1 MNNAGEGN
9 GPNRELD
16 FTIQGMSCAACAA
29 RIEKTLGRMEGVTE
43 VAVSFPL
50 RTAWVQVSGG
60 QVTKELLAEK
70 VGQLGFSAK
79 LNESASEGL
88 HRERSWLRLRLI
100 AAIALTLPLM
110 AGMATHL
117 PGLKPV
123 AELLPDIFFLPW
135 LQLVLATIVQ
145 FVIGMPFYFG
155 AYYAV
160 RQRSANMDVLV
171 VVGTT
176 AAYLYSHYVVFRDG
190 LFAGGTH
197 GSPLYFETSAVV
209 MTAVLL
215 GKYIE
220 TAASLKV
227 QHESLGFD
235 QLRVQSAVVE
245 RGGVITSLRTEYV
258 RKGDIVHVGE
268 GEFVPVDGTIQHGE
282 STLDESLLT
291 GESAAVAKRPGDGV
305 WAGTRNGAGKLTVV
319 TGAAGHETLLSRIQ
333 ELVHQGQRAKSSL
346 QSQVDAAASWFVPVM
361 LLAAALTLIIW
372 GLVVEPGNWSKA
384 ALCAIAVLL
393 AACPCALGLAAP
405 ISLVIAS
412 GRLAKRGIVAKE
424 AGAVERLASIR
435 TLVLDKT
442 GTLTEGKP
450 KVCFVGTLGLG
461 RSSLLRLAV
470 ALEAESSHPLADAI
484 REEAARIGL
493 VTPDAERISYAAGG
507 GAQGWIRGVHAAIG
521 NAKYVGNLG
530 LEISREARR
539 QASEREALG
548 ETVVYVMEREACVG
562 IIGFRDL
569 LKGDASQMVRELKRL
584 GVQPIVATGDH
595 AAPTNAV
602 AKALGIQEFHASM
615 LPESKLALVEKLKRS
630 GKRVAMAG
638 DGWNDAPA
646 LAGADVGI
654 AMGNGTYGALNAGHI
669 TLIFSRLQA
678 ITEAI
683 RLSRLTI
690 RNIRQNLVFALCY
703 NAVIIPFAAIGYLQP
718 WMAGTAMALSSVSV
732 VANALRLG
740 ARMERAAERGR

>member
-1 MNNAGEGN
+1 MMDTGN
-9 GPNRELD
+9 RNGYSQELD

-29 RIEKTLGRMEGVTE
+29 RIEKTLSRMEGVTE
-43 VAVSFPL
+43 AAVSFPL

-60 QVTKELLAEK
+60 QVTKERLAEK

-100 AAIALTLPLM
+100 AAILLTLPLM

-117 PGLKPV
+117 PGLQPV
-123 AELLPDIFFLPW
+123 AELLPDILFLPW
-135 LQLVLATIVQ
+135 LQLALATIVQ

-171 VVGTT
+171 VIGTT

-190 LFAGGTH
+190 LFDGGTH

-209 MTAVLL
+209 MTAILL

-220 TAASLKV
+220 TSASLKA
-227 QHESLGFD
+227 QRESIGFD
-235 QLRVQSAVVE
+235 ELRVQSALVE
-245 RGGVITSLRTEYV
+245 RGGTVTSLRTEYV

-268 GEFVPVDGTIQHGE
+268 GEFVPVDGMIQHGE

-291 GESAAVAKRPGDGV
+291 GESAAVAKRSGDGV
-305 WAGTRNGAGKLTVV
+305 WAGTRNGSGKLTVV

-346 QSQVDAAASWFVPVM
+346 QSQVDAVASWFVPAM
-361 LLAAALTLIIW
+361 LIAAVLTLAIW
-372 GLVVEPGNWSKA
+372 GLAIEPGNWSKA

-424 AGAVERLASIR
+424 AGAVERLASIH

-450 KVCFVGTLGLG
+450 KVSFVGPIGLG

-470 ALEAESSHPLADAI
+470 ALESESSHPLADAI
-484 REEAARIGL
+484 RDEAGRIGL
-493 VTPDAERISYAAGG
+493 VTPDAERIAYAAGG
-507 GAQGWIRGVHAAIG
+507 GALGWIRGVHTVIG
-521 NAKYVGNLG
+521 NANYVESLG
-530 LEISREARR
+530 LEISPEARR
-539 QASEREALG
+539 QASEREAHG
-548 ETVVYVMEREACVG
+548 ETVVYVMEGGACAGVM
-562 IIGFRDL
+562 GFRDR
-569 LKGDASQMVRELKRL
+569 LKSDAAQMARELKRL

-595 AAPTNAV
+595 AAPANAV
-602 AKALGIQEFHASM
+602 AKALGVKEVHASM
-615 LPESKLALVEKLKRS
+615 LPESKLALVEQLKRG

-646 LAGADVGI
+646 LAAADVGI

-683 RLSRLTI
+683 RLSRLAI

-740 ARMERAAERGR
+740 PRMERSAERNR